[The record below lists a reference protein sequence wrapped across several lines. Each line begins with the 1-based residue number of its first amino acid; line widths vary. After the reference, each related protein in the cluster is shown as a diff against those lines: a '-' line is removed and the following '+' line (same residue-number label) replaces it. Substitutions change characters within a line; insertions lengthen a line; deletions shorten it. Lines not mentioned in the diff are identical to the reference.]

1 MIQRP
6 QYANGEPVKKEPR
19 PKGTDGAP
27 GTLSFRGAEREE
39 GSASVTHRPVSSSSC
54 NIRHEQPVGHT
65 LLEVL
70 QHPGLPNR
78 HADRQGLAI
87 GCLELDYVCAV
98 ILRAVG

>member
-1 MIQRP
+1 MRTVSLSKKNP
-6 QYANGEPVKKEPR
+6 ARKERTGLREP
-19 PKGTDGAP
+19 
-27 GTLSFRGAEREE
+27 FRSGGAEREE